1 MPYIIQEKRR
11 QVDYLIDELRFAL
24 ASMEADDEL
33 NNMEGNVNYIITSLL
48 MKVYGDKDS
57 TSYSSIN
64 AAIGVLECAKNE
76 FYRKVAAPY
85 EDQKEFDNGCI
96 NATVTPTRTNPIIV
110 ENSEFSM
117 ELYDDTEEG
126 DGC

>member
-1 MPYIIQEKRR
+1 MPYIAQEKRR
-11 QVDYLIDELRFAL
+11 QVDHLIDDLRFAL

-33 NNMEGNVNYIITSLL
+33 NNMDGNVNYIITRLL
-48 MKVYGDKDS
+48 MSVYGDKD
-57 TSYSSIN
+57 TTTYSNIN
-64 AAIGVLECAKNE
+64 AVIGVLECAKNE

-85 EDQKEFDNGCI
+85 EDQKEFDHGGTD
-96 NATVTPTRTNPIIV
+96 ATVTPTKVNPIIV

>member
-1 MPYIIQEKRR
+1 MPYIAQEKRR

-48 MKVYGDKDS
+48 MKVYGDKDT
-57 TSYSSIN
+57 TSYSNIN
-64 AAIGVLECAKNE
+64 AAVGVLDCAKNE
-76 FYRKVAAPY
+76 FYRKVAGPY
-85 EDQKEFDNGCI
+85 EDQKEFDNGPI
-96 NATVTPTRTNPIIV
+96 DATVTPTRTNPIIV
-110 ENSEFSM
+110 EDREFSM

-126 DGC
+126 NGC